1 MGNKTIFLRRKDKT
15 SPLFSSFLYKLMATY
30 CLVLIAIGLFSESMS
45 DLWWG
50 MQAIFLAPS
59 NLTTDYFAVGNF
71 GSTFFNSGILTFVSL
86 ALAWYKKVELNGP
99 MLAAFFT
106 VSGFSFFGK
115 DIFNSI
121 PIFLGVLCYAR
132 LVKKPYSQFS
142 LIALFGSAVSPVI
155 SYIAFGTR
163 LPVEIGVLLGYLVGI
178 LIGIILP
185 PLSAHFL
192 QFHQGFSLYNV
203 GFTSG
208 IIAMFIANGL
218 RLFGHEIVTPQLIST
233 QYSSSAMFF
242 LIILSIILIIIGLFL
257 HASWN
262 DLKKIFSEPG
272 TLITDFIAL
281 SSTGATLINM
291 GIMGLLMILFVILMK
306 GSFSGPIV
314 GAVLTV
320 MGFSAFGNHWK
331 NSLPI
336 LLGVFLASLVSP
348 NYGNDPFPIIL
359 TALFGTSLAPIAG
372 NYGTIPGVFAG
383 FIHMTLVSNVG
394 FLHGGLNLYN
404 NGFSCGFVAAFMVP
418 ILNNLQELKEHR
430 NERKRTNS
438 SYRG

>member
-1 MGNKTIFLRRKDKT
+1 M
-15 SPLFSSFLYKLMATY
+15 
-30 CLVLIAIGLFSESMS
+30 
-45 DLWWG
+45 
-50 MQAIFLAPS
+50 
-59 NLTTDYFAVGNF
+59 
-71 GSTFFNSGILTFVSL
+71 
-86 ALAWYKKVELNGP
+86 
-99 MLAAFFT
+99 
-106 VSGFSFFGK
+106 
-115 DIFNSI
+115 
-121 PIFLGVLCYAR
+121 
-132 LVKKPYSQFS
+132 VKKPYSQFS

>member
-1 MGNKTIFLRRKDKT
+1 
-15 SPLFSSFLYKLMATY
+15 
-30 CLVLIAIGLFSESMS
+30 
-45 DLWWG
+45 
-50 MQAIFLAPS
+50 
-59 NLTTDYFAVGNF
+59 
-71 GSTFFNSGILTFVSL
+71 
-86 ALAWYKKVELNGP
+86 
-99 MLAAFFT
+99 
-106 VSGFSFFGK
+106 
-115 DIFNSI
+115 
-121 PIFLGVLCYAR
+121 
-132 LVKKPYSQFS
+132 
-142 LIALFGSAVSPVI
+142 
-155 SYIAFGTR
+155 YIAFGTR

-359 TALFGTSLAPIAG
+359 TALFGPSLAPIAG

-418 ILNNLQELKEHR
+418 IL
-430 NERKRTNS
+430 
-438 SYRG
+438 